1 MTQMATRLNLVR
13 VRRTVERRLLDTLLG
28 VSAWVIE
35 RRLLAATHRP
45 KREEPHGHVTMG
57 T

>member
-1 MTQMATRLNLVR
+1 MTQMATRLSLVR

-35 RRLLAATHRP
+35 RRLLAATHKP